1 MAGTPFREARN
12 VELSLLYYLE
22 QNLAA
27 DWSGT
32 TVVKTFKK
40 VYARDTALP
49 IVCVRLADTS
59 TTRLEV
65 GSDTLDNRY
74 LLVIDIFVSDDGMRL
89 DLTDYIKSKLK
100 SGWVHYDHSKQ
111 SGSPSALVR
120 SANGRDYVL
129 DFVSD
134 TRVDATD
141 SADEKDQYRQSI
153 SVRVRKAS

>member
-74 LLVIDIFVSDDGMRL
+74 LLVIDIFVSDDGMRPECGVVFTGDGDFERKLIEFLERYDAFEPRQYASAYFANEIAARKFL
-89 DLTDYIKSKLK
+89 DIVEGVWSKK
-100 SGWVHYDHSKQ
+100 
-111 SGSPSALVR
+111 
-120 SANGRDYVL
+120 
-129 DFVSD
+129 
-134 TRVDATD
+134 
-141 SADEKDQYRQSI
+141 
-153 SVRVRKAS
+153 